1 MARAQSDHAAG
12 ETAAIAA
19 ETVRVVIASRVRVY
33 RDGLDVVLRSQAG
46 VTVVGSASSPDEVL
60 ATVLRT
66 RPDVVL
72 LDLAMEGDP
81 DRVRALAHRIPA
93 PVVVLGVEDEDSD
106 ILAWVESGIAGF
118 VTRDG
123 ALTDLVAAIRSA
135 VHGELHIS
143 PTVAYG
149 MLRRLNAL
157 ASQPRPPM
165 PTRVLLTQRE
175 LQVVRLIDVGLS
187 NKEIAARLGVALSTV
202 KNHVHNILEKLQVMR
217 RSQAASAVRRWANGS
232 EAQPGWALDADPG
245 PGSRPGD

>member
-1 MARAQSDHAAG
+1 MARAEYSHSAS
-12 ETAAIAA
+12 ETAAHTA

-33 RDGLDVVLRSQAG
+33 RDGLAVVLRAQAG
-46 VTVVGSASSPDEVL
+46 VEVVGTAPGPAEVL
-60 ATVLRT
+60 ATALRT
-66 RPDVVL
+66 RPNVVL

-81 DRVRALAHRIPA
+81 GRVRAMANRLPA
-93 PVVVLGVEDEDSD
+93 PVVVLGVEDEDAD

-123 ALTDLVAAIRSA
+123 ALTDLVAAVKSA
-135 VHGELHIS
+135 ARGELHIS

-149 MLRRLNAL
+149 MLRRLSAL
-157 ASQPRPPM
+157 ASEPRAPE

-175 LQVVRLIDVGLS
+175 LQVVRLIDGGLS

-217 RSQAASAVRRWANGS
+217 RQQAPSAVRRWANGH
-232 EAQPGWALDADPG
+232 EAQSGWVLDLSDLP
-245 PGSRPGD
+245 